1 MSSLNRFEAS
11 PCEKQ
16 QNARQRLRSDK
27 RARRFKDILD
37 NIGRVERFTAGFDL
51 GRFVADEQASFAVLH
66 ALLIISEAARRL
78 GQDAESLAPGPPWHA
93 IRGLG
98 NVLRHEYE
106 GVDMAEVWAIVSDDL
121 PSLKQAVETAL
132 QTLRTDKT

>member
-51 GRFVADEQASFAVLH
+51 AG
-66 ALLIISEAARRL
+66 LLLTSRR
-78 GQDAESLAPGPPWHA
+78 
-93 IRGLG
+93 
-98 NVLRHEYE
+98 
-106 GVDMAEVWAIVSDDL
+106 VS
-121 PSLKQAVETAL
+121 QCC
-132 QTLRTDKT
+132 TLF